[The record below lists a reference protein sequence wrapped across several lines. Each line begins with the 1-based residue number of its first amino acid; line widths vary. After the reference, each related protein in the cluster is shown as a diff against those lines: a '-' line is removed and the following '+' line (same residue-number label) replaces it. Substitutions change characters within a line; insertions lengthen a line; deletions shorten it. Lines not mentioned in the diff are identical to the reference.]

1 MRATT
6 EGTAEN
12 TDYTI
17 RRYRLLAYRI
27 IVPISVLA
35 IALYWYRSRLL
46 GESDP
51 FEVYGYPV
59 LLAIFGSAA
68 VMLFVYPRMLDRL
81 ELFGFLTF
89 VVYNILGLYYILLR
103 KPSDLATL
111 GGIGLWFPFFFIM
124 AYAMLPRRRA
134 IAVTLSI
141 YALLLLP
148 GAYLFWRDGPEP
160 WTSGQVYEYLET
172 LYVATGLYLPLL
184 YAIAVL
190 RESYQLV
197 SMRAARLERDA
208 DIDALT
214 TIPNRR
220 ALTRT
225 LERALALTHRHPPRP
240 LSVILFDLD
249 RFKGI
254 NDTYGHPFGDTV
266 LVMVTRIVSEQLRG
280 SDVFGRWGG
289 EEFMIVTPETDLEAA
304 RQLAERLR
312 TAIAGQAILRE
323 EPVTASFG
331 VARNLPGEALAAL
344 FARADAALY
353 AAKDGGRNRVELADA
368 NTIARSGGSARQR
381 ETRPQSTDLTTE
393 LPTDRAR

>member
-1 MRATT
+1 MRAPNDSTG
-6 EGTAEN
+6 ED
-12 TDYTI
+12 TDHKI

-51 FEVYGYPV
+51 FELYGYPV
-59 LLAIFGSAA
+59 LMAVFGSAA

-81 ELFGFLTF
+81 ELVGFLTF
-89 VVYNILGLYYILLR
+89 VVYNIFGLYYILLR

-111 GGIGLWFPFFFIM
+111 GAIGLWFPFFFIM

-134 IAVTLSI
+134 ITVTLSI
-141 YALLLLP
+141 YVLLLLP
-148 GAYLFWRDGPEP
+148 GAYLLVRDGPEP
-160 WTSGQVYEYLET
+160 WTSGKVYEYLET
-172 LYVATGLYLPLL
+172 LYIATGLYIPLL

-197 SMRAARLERDA
+197 STRAALLARDA

-214 TIPNRR
+214 SIPNRR

-225 LERALALTHRHPPRP
+225 LERALALTQRHPPRP
-240 LSVILFDLD
+240 LSMILFDLD

-266 LVMVTRIVSEQLRG
+266 LIMVTRVVSEQLRG

-289 EEFMIVTPETDLEAA
+289 EEFMIVAPETDLDAA
-304 RQLAERLR
+304 CQMAERLR
-312 TAIAGQAILRE
+312 AALEAQPILRG

-331 VARNLPGEALAAL
+331 VARNLPGEPLAAL

-353 AAKDGGRNRVELADA
+353 KAKDGGRNRVELAAADA
-368 NTIARSGGSARQR
+368 TAAR
-381 ETRPQSTDLTTE
+381 D
-393 LPTDRAR
+393 